1 MAAYTAGQV
10 SISNGSKAVVINS
23 DENPESVAK
32 GDFLFLSGSDPKEIN
47 RTYINDQQK
56 HVIELIENWDSGNK
70 TNQPAIVLPTTVEFR
85 DTVAAIKNANLLIND
100 NMQAMS
106 DWQSKLGTVTFI
118 GLDGTERTV
127 PTLASFLA
135 TLGTAATKDVTTSPT
150 DTTAGRLLKVGDF
163 GISGTATPPFSDTL
177 NYDSDEVYS
186 GVHRIT
192 NSSQITLPEGV
203 SDFGILDVSRY
214 GRSEL
219 VQAYTPILQNRR
231 LFRRIQG
238 DIVGDWVEMYHS
250 GNSVNPLDYGLG
262 SATALAITDYNEL
275 AKSGFFAAP
284 NGTNSAPKGGNFGGI
299 RVSTSN
305 PNNGFELACNTT
317 SSDSDAAIYFRGEG
331 GGVYHQ
337 WKELFHSGSTNFT
350 TLKGEKAGD
359 QLGAI
364 AFRNSSSLFMVKDLS
379 GYTSAPSSITCTGT
393 FKVTNQAGVDLIT
406 GIPASD
412 LFLDVLTSNKRLK
425 IKILNVDPAVLSFG
439 GDQTYELSA
448 ETDGSDIEVNP

>member
-150 DTTAGRLLKVGDF
+150 DTTAGRLLTVGYMGLGATTQPEVADLNNVPAAGF
-163 GISGTATPPFSDTL
+163 HPVRSGITL
-177 NYDSDEVYS
+177 NNPLNTYHSSVLRMNSPFIGRGGELL
-186 GVHRIT
+186 IT
-192 NSSQITLPEGV
+192 NSS
-203 SDFGILDVSRY
+203 SDVRALIRGEFGSVNSDWQ
-214 GRSEL
+214 EL
-219 VQAYTPILQNRR
+219 
-231 LFRRIQG
+231 
-238 DIVGDWVEMYHS
+238 YHS
-250 GNSVNPLDYGLG
+250 GN
-262 SATALAITDYNEL
+262 
-275 AKSGFFAAP
+275 
-284 NGTNSAPKGGNFGGI
+284 
-299 RVSTSN
+299 
-305 PNNGFELACNTT
+305 
-317 SSDSDAAIYFRGEG
+317 
-331 GGVYHQ
+331 
-337 WKELFHSGSTNFT
+337 TNFT
-350 TLKGEKAGD
+350 TLKGENVGD
-359 QLGAI
+359 QLGGI
-364 AFRNSSSLFMVKDLS
+364 VYRNTNTLFMVKEIS

-393 FKVTNQAGVDLIT
+393 FKITNQSGVDRIT
-406 GIPASD
+406 GITASD
-412 LFLDVLTSNKRLK
+412 ILLDVLTTSKRLK
-425 IKILNVDPAVLSFG
+425 LRINNVDPTVLTFG
-439 GDQTYELSA
+439 GNETYELSA
-448 ETDGSDIEVNP
+448 ETAGAEIEVNP

>member
-10 SISNGSKAVVINS
+10 TISNGSKAVVINS
-23 DENPESVAK
+23 NENPESVAK

-150 DTTAGRLLKVGDF
+150 DTTAGRLLTVGYGGYGGRGLLVAPDN
-163 GISGTATPPFSDTL
+163 SL
-177 NYDSDEVYS
+177 NNIIYS
-186 GVHRIT
+186 GYY
-192 NSSQITLPEGV
+192 
-203 SDFGILDVSRY
+203 DVSGSTQGVPEEFAPKNGACISISRTTELQVQYLISRRSHQIFFRY
-214 GRSEL
+214 TESG
-219 VQAYTPILQNRR
+219 AD
-231 LFRRIQG
+231 G
-238 DIVGDWVEMYHS
+238 WAGWVEMQHS
-250 GNSVNPLDYGLG
+250 GN
-262 SATALAITDYNEL
+262 
-275 AKSGFFAAP
+275 
-284 NGTNSAPKGGNFGGI
+284 
-299 RVSTSN
+299 
-305 PNNGFELACNTT
+305 
-317 SSDSDAAIYFRGEG
+317 
-331 GGVYHQ
+331 
-337 WKELFHSGSTNFT
+337 TNFT

-364 AFRNSSSLFMVKDLS
+364 VFRNSSSLFMVKDLS

-439 GDQTYELSA
+439 GDDSYELSA
-448 ETDGSDIEVNP
+448 ETAGAEIEVNP